1 MNAFLPS
8 KRSWPLALL
17 GASLALSPGRVAAQS
32 PAVLA
37 ETLFQE
43 GKRLMDAKR
52 YGEACPKLAESQ
64 RLDPGTGTL
73 ILLAACHEREGKLAS
88 AWGEYVEAE
97 AQSTQ
102 AGRKDRVKVARD
114 GVTRVAPLLSRV
126 TVVVDARAKVPGLV
140 VTLDGNELA
149 EPTWGV
155 ATPVDPGAHKVEAR
169 APERKP
175 FLASFAITGTKE
187 QKTIEIVPLE
197 PAPVVAPVVAPPP
210 PPAASGPPPAAPAPL
225 PAPSPAAPS
234 SRAPAYLVGGL
245 GAMSLGVG
253 LFFGAKARSDNTIAN
268 DRCPQ
273 AVCTDDEG
281 LSRSESAGRAA
292 KLANVFAGVGLLG
305 IGAGVYLWVRADAK
319 SESPAASIRVAP
331 VVSAERAG
339 VAAAAAF

>member
-1 MNAFLPS
+1 MNALPPAT
-8 KRSWPLALL
+8 RSWPLALL
-17 GASLALSPGRVAAQS
+17 GVSLALASARAAAQS

-43 GKRLMDAKR
+43 GKRLMEAKR

-126 TVVVDARAKVPGLV
+126 TVVVDPRAKVPGLV

-175 FLASFAITGTKE
+175 FLATVAITGTKE
-187 QKTIEIVPLE
+187 QKTIEVTPLE
-197 PAPVVAPVVAPPP
+197 PAPAAAPVVAPPP
-210 PPAASGPPPAAPAPL
+210 PPAPSGPPPAAPAPL
-225 PAPSPAAPS
+225 PAPSPAAP

-273 AVCTDDEG
+273 TVCVDEEG

-292 KLANVFAGVGLLG
+292 RLANVFAGVGLLG

-331 VVSAERAG
+331 VVSTDRAG